1 MEHHRL
7 LESTESA
14 FPIYK
19 GVKATLCIL
28 FHALFGEHVVLA
40 LNCLIVVLEE
50 VFVVL
55 FKINTFRSKRAL
67 NLFISAIKDA
77 LESKLKIIGRI

>member
-1 MEHHRL
+1 M
-7 LESTESA
+7 LESAKSA
-14 FPIYK
+14 FPIDK
-19 GVKATLCIL
+19 GVEATLCIL

-40 LNCLIVVLEE
+40 LNCLIVILEE

-55 FKINTFRSKRAL
+55 FKIKTFRSRHAL

-77 LESKLKIIGRI
+77 LKSKLKRIGRI